1 MARFVLKI
9 LLFLLPVWIVLLGVD
24 HSYSDRIVQSNA
36 SFSRPFYDMSLSADS
51 DYDVLICG
59 NSRASLQYDPNIL
72 DSILDCDSYNLG
84 FDGAPKNLQMVKYDC
99 WLRHHAHPSLCIY
112 NIDLWTMKAEY
123 GKNREQLFPYFWKD
137 KSLVR
142 AFDRYQHYTFTE
154 KYIPFRR
161 YIGHRKLISGVFKGN
176 LTFSKGYYGHNWT
189 WQHLNGRDNKD
200 LYKCAC
206 DSAMIVAFG
215 DFIAREQSNG
225 VQFLFVY
232 APMDVRIAR
241 IAERH
246 QLTPE
251 KAKTLIIKTDKRR
264 ASYYEYYSAKRWGA
278 IDSYDFCL
286 DSSYL
291 GLSGTVELVR
301 TMVDQRENPIPSPTE
316 IDPTR

>member
-51 DYDVLICG
+51 DYNVLICG

-84 FDGAPKNLQMVKYDC
+84 FDGAPINLQMVKYDC

-232 APMDVRIAR
+232 APMFHTITKNNPDVPTMYAMYSQIASQFDIPILDYNHDPICQDSAYFFNKMHLNR
-241 IAERH
+241 TGASIFTT
-246 QLTPE
+246 QL
-251 KAKTLIIKTDKRR
+251 AHD
-264 ASYYEYYSAKRWGA
+264 
-278 IDSYDFCL
+278 IDS
-286 DSSYL
+286 L
-291 GLSGTVELVR
+291 GLLME
-301 TMVDQRENPIPSPTE
+301 
-316 IDPTR
+316 

>member
-51 DYDVLICG
+51 DYNVLICG

-84 FDGAPKNLQMVKYDC
+84 FDGAPINLQMVKYDC

-232 APMDVRIAR
+232 APMFHTITKNNPDVPTMYAMYSQIASQFDIPILDYNHDPICQDSACFFNKMHLNR
-241 IAERH
+241 TGASIFTT
-246 QLTPE
+246 QL
-251 KAKTLIIKTDKRR
+251 AHD
-264 ASYYEYYSAKRWGA
+264 
-278 IDSYDFCL
+278 IDS
-286 DSSYL
+286 L
-291 GLSGTVELVR
+291 GLLME
-301 TMVDQRENPIPSPTE
+301 
-316 IDPTR
+316 

>member
-84 FDGAPKNLQMVKYDC
+84 FDGAPINLQMVKYDC

-232 APMDVRIAR
+232 APMFHTITKNNPDVPTMYAMYSQIASQFDIPILDYNHDPICQDSACFFNKMHLNR
-241 IAERH
+241 TGASIFTT
-246 QLTPE
+246 QL
-251 KAKTLIIKTDKRR
+251 AHD
-264 ASYYEYYSAKRWGA
+264 
-278 IDSYDFCL
+278 IDS
-286 DSSYL
+286 L
-291 GLSGTVELVR
+291 GLLME
-301 TMVDQRENPIPSPTE
+301 
-316 IDPTR
+316 

>member
-9 LLFLLPVWIVLLGVD
+9 LLFLLPVWILLLGVD
-24 HSYSDRIVQSNA
+24 HSYSDRIIQSNA

-51 DYDVLICG
+51 DYNVLICG

-84 FDGAPKNLQMVKYDC
+84 FDGAPINLQMVKYDC

-232 APMDVRIAR
+232 APMFHTITKNNPDVPTMYAMYSQIASQFDIPILDYNHDPICQDSACFFNKMHLNR
-241 IAERH
+241 TGASIFTT
-246 QLTPE
+246 QL
-251 KAKTLIIKTDKRR
+251 AHD
-264 ASYYEYYSAKRWGA
+264 
-278 IDSYDFCL
+278 IDS
-286 DSSYL
+286 L
-291 GLSGTVELVR
+291 GLLME
-301 TMVDQRENPIPSPTE
+301 
-316 IDPTR
+316 

>member
-9 LLFLLPVWIVLLGVD
+9 LLFLLPVWILLLGVD

-51 DYDVLICG
+51 DYNVLICG

-84 FDGAPKNLQMVKYDC
+84 FDGAPINLQMVKYDC

-232 APMDVRIAR
+232 APMFHTITKNNPDVPTMYAMYSQIASQFDIPILDYNHDPICQDSACFFNKMHLNR
-241 IAERH
+241 TGASIFTT
-246 QLTPE
+246 QL
-251 KAKTLIIKTDKRR
+251 AHD
-264 ASYYEYYSAKRWGA
+264 
-278 IDSYDFCL
+278 IDS
-286 DSSYL
+286 L
-291 GLSGTVELVR
+291 GLLME
-301 TMVDQRENPIPSPTE
+301 
-316 IDPTR
+316 

>member
-51 DYDVLICG
+51 DYNVLICG

-84 FDGAPKNLQMVKYDC
+84 FDGAPINLQMVKYDC

-137 KSLVR
+137 KSLIR

-232 APMDVRIAR
+232 APMFHTITKNNLDVPTMYAMYSQIASQFDIPILDYNHDPICQDSACFFNKMHLNR
-241 IAERH
+241 TGASIFTT
-246 QLTPE
+246 QL
-251 KAKTLIIKTDKRR
+251 AHD
-264 ASYYEYYSAKRWGA
+264 
-278 IDSYDFCL
+278 IDS
-286 DSSYL
+286 L
-291 GLSGTVELVR
+291 GLLME
-301 TMVDQRENPIPSPTE
+301 
-316 IDPTR
+316 

>member
-51 DYDVLICG
+51 DYNVLICG

-84 FDGAPKNLQMVKYDC
+84 FDGAPINLQMVKYDC

-176 LTFSKGYYGHNWT
+176 LTFCKGYYGHNWT

-232 APMDVRIAR
+232 APMFHTITKNNPDVPTMYAMYSQIASQFDIPILDYNHDPICQDSACFFNKMHLNR
-241 IAERH
+241 TGASIFTT
-246 QLTPE
+246 QL
-251 KAKTLIIKTDKRR
+251 AHD
-264 ASYYEYYSAKRWGA
+264 
-278 IDSYDFCL
+278 IDS
-286 DSSYL
+286 L
-291 GLSGTVELVR
+291 GLLME
-301 TMVDQRENPIPSPTE
+301 
-316 IDPTR
+316 